1 MAAIPAASRER
12 RRSEWYTVL
21 SIHTWKIE
29 GIWWKI
35 PRVLLVLVHP
45 LQTCHTYIQNRT
57 GIIFSSSCA
66 TYPDLTFSSH
76 LWSEHF
82 LFDFSGIY
90 LMSGLLAGRH
100 MAWFSLEI
108 ARYVCMYAGRYARIN
123 ISVIN
128 STIPF
133 GRCGQEGVPRSILTG
148 RDTIT
153 LMKTVGSVCMYVCM
167 RLCVYIQS
175 LIMLQRW
182 KHTVLHTYGL
192 VMWVCIE
199 VCMYICMN
207 ARKYAAKP

>member
-1 MAAIPAASRER
+1 MPTIPASSRRHGSHPR
-12 RRSEWYTVL
+12 RFPREKKIRVVYRALYTYMEDRRNL
-21 SIHTWKIE
+21 MEDS
-29 GIWWKI
+29 
-35 PRVLLVLVHP
+35 
-45 LQTCHTYIQNRT
+45 T
-57 GIIFSSSCA
+57 GTTSTSPSTPDLPYIIFSSSCA

-100 MAWFSLEI
+100 MTWFSLEI

-133 GRCGQEGVPRSILTG
+133 GRCGQEGVPRSILPG

-153 LMKTVGSVCMYVCM
+153 WVKFGRERLEMYVCM
-167 RLCVYIQS
+167 HACMCVYN
-175 LIMLQRW
+175 RW
-182 KHTVLHTYGL
+182 
-192 VMWVCIE
+192 
-199 VCMYICMN
+199 
-207 ARKYAAKP
+207 